1 MYYIS
6 PLPDPVSLHTTFLQ
20 SSSQICCTVR
30 NAQINFPCFDKLLYI
45 SEANIFSVSIGSVST
60 TAFHHTRDRLKM

>member
-1 MYYIS
+1 MYYIL

-20 SSSQICCTVR
+20 SSSQICCRVR

-45 SEANIFSVSIGSVST
+45 AGGQ
-60 TAFHHTRDRLKM
+60 LL